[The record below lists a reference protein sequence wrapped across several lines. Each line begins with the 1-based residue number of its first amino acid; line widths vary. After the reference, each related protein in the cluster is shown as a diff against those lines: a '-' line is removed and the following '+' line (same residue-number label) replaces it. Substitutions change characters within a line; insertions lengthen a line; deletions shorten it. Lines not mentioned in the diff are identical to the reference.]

1 MAQQQGLILLQPYLT
16 LEAQHCQRI
25 PQVGTGIAECY
36 EFTIPANGQ
45 SQFPAEPDGSGDLVF
60 GMGKQ
65 DVRLFIGGTVL
76 QMKQWCFDPGR
87 TYFGVRFQPGKSLLP
102 KELCIQDV
110 VNADLELQPSVY
122 GDGLAEKIAMADSLQ
137 ARSQLF
143 LQTYLQQFPEL
154 TDTRHNLER
163 YVRRRIY
170 ETKGTIGI
178 QNLAEETGYSACY
191 LRRVFEQIHGISP
204 KLFERFIRFQN
215 MLYLME
221 QQEWQSQR
229 MDALC
234 FESGYYD
241 QSHMMKDFKRFAG
254 RTPEQYR
261 KFRLQP
267 EE

>member
-1 MAQQQGLILLQPYLT
+1 M
-16 LEAQHCQRI
+16 
-25 PQVGTGIAECY
+25 
-36 EFTIPANGQ
+36 
-45 SQFPAEPDGSGDLVF
+45 
-60 GMGKQ
+60 
-65 DVRLFIGGTVL
+65 
-76 QMKQWCFDPGR
+76 
-87 TYFGVRFQPGKSLLP
+87 
-102 KELCIQDV
+102 
-110 VNADLELQPSVY
+110 
-122 GDGLAEKIAMADSLQ
+122 
-137 ARSQLF
+137 
-143 LQTYLQQFPEL
+143 

-170 ETKGTIGI
+170 ETRGTIGI

-221 QQEWQSQR
+221 QQEWQSQK